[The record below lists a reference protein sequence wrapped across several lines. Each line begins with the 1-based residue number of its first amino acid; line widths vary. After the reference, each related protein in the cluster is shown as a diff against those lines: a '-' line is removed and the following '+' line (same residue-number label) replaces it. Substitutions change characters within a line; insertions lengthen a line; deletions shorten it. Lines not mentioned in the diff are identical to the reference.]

1 MGYVTRLHQSKF
13 RWAPVCPARAR
24 TYTLT
29 HDFLDPSPLHE
40 QVLTSDAPADLSRLV
55 SEASPHL
62 NQLASDRSFAADA
75 NGMRLHAVKFD
86 RSHRSSSSV
95 GYKIALPILIYDGPI
110 LLHRQFRNVPSLTL
124 LR

>member
-1 MGYVTRLHQSKF
+1 MRLPISAVSFPKP
-13 RWAPVCPARAR
+13 APISIG
-24 TYTLT
+24 
-29 HDFLDPSPLHE
+29 FG
-40 QVLTSDAPADLSRLV
+40 LS
-55 SEASPHL
+55 SI
-62 NQLASDRSFAADA
+62 FAADA